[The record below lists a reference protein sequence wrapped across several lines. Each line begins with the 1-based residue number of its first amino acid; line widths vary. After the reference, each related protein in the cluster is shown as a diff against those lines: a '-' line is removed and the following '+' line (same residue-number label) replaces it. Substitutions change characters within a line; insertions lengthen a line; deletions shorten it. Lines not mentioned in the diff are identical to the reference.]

1 MLKKPHAVYF
11 TPHYFDDGI
20 ELLST
25 SQLCGYLFCMQ
36 IIFSQIVFF
45 KAQLLIVYINA
56 YVLTYLYYLL
66 LTSFNYQNSI
76 MLKVNSMQYLCLS
89 ILMMLAEISIS
100 SFNFKFQKAA

>member
-45 KAQLLIVYINA
+45 KAQLLIVYINT
-56 YVLTYLYYLL
+56 YVLTYLYYLFIT
-66 LTSFNYQNSI
+66 TSFNYLNSI
-76 MLKVNSMQYLCLS
+76 MLKN
-89 ILMMLAEISIS
+89 E
-100 SFNFKFQKAA
+100 FNAIFMPFNTDDAG